1 MNICLQ
7 NNNNSHKIYR
17 IEPLLSAK
25 EASRHMQNVVMLIS
39 GYNKTSP
46 WHQTGNFLEN
56 SLIFVK
62 FC

>member
-25 EASRHMQNVVMLIS
+25 EASRHMQNVVMLIF

-46 WHQTGNFLEN
+46 WHQTDNN
-56 SLIFVK
+56 WKIV
-62 FC
+62 